1 MCVGTWTCQP
11 GDALIGGS
19 LMILLKPPF
28 SLLSHCPDR
37 PSWASRILSCSAW
50 LLPHFVLVGGRLD
63 PLRRPHLHCAKP
75 PHPRFPTSITFL
87 ASLTSIGFAG
97 SLFFF
102 WWPASLVQHDSFW
115 LKHPAHTLRGCPCF
129 VRGRHVWP

>member
-37 PSWASRILSCSAW
+37 PSWAIRILSCSTW

-63 PLRRPHLHCAKP
+63 PLRRPHLHHAKP
-75 PHPRFPTSITFL
+75 PHPYFPASITFL
-87 ASLTSIGFAG
+87 ASLTLRWLCWF
-97 SLFFF
+97 LVFFGGQL
-102 WWPASLVQHDSFW
+102 ASLIHHDSFW
-115 LKHPAHTLRGCPCF
+115 LKHPAHMLRSCPPL
-129 VRGRHVWP
+129 VR